1 MNATGLWPVN
11 TLRRYMSFFALF
23 RASRD
28 ALFAS
33 HETQEGTYHGPEV
46 RTVMNDMPPTTI
58 TQKDIDEMSDDS
70 DDSVDGDF

>member
-1 MNATGLWPVN
+1 
-11 TLRRYMSFFALF
+11 MSFFALF

-33 HETQEGTYHGPEV
+33 YETQEGTYHGPEV
-46 RTVMNDMPPTTI
+46 RTVMNDMSPTI